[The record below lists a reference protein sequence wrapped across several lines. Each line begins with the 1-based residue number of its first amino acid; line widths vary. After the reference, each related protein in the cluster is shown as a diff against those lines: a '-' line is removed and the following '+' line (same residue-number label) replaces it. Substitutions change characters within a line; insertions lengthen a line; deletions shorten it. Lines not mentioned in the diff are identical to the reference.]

1 MRGTVF
7 TRRGLAGLGLA
18 LVIVLVAINLR
29 AFLTASSPLL
39 GEIRGDTGL
48 GFHGAALLTVL
59 PMFAMGP
66 MSLAGVGLG
75 QRIGERAAMGV
86 GLGAIALACASR
98 WLAGSPAA
106 LLASAALAGFGAGL
120 VQALMPTI
128 IKRAYPMGMGVI
140 MGLYSG
146 AMMGGGG
153 LGAMGSPWIAQW
165 AGDWHAGL
173 AFWALPAV
181 VALLAWTLAGRAA
194 PAPAPAP
201 ASVRPASGDRGW
213 LQCFSNRRAW
223 LLAVYFGLLNGGY
236 TSLVAWLPPSFAQQG
251 WRPQSAGALL
261 ALMTAAQVV
270 GALAMPVLARGRRE
284 LRPWLAAMLL
294 VQLAGFAGLMLKL
307 SPAPLVVALL
317 GLGLGG
323 GFSLAMVLAL
333 DHLPDPAQA
342 GTLAAFMQCF
352 GFMIAA
358 LAPFVTGWV
367 RAASGGFDA
376 AWAWLAFVVVLLLML
391 TWRFDPRR
399 HARATRGLFGTGLDV
414 PIPAAAA
421 AR

>member
-1 MRGTVF
+1 MTSAASA
-7 TRRGLAGLGLA
+7 RRGLGFA
-18 LVIVLVAINLR
+18 LVIVLVAVNLR

-39 GEIRGDTGL
+39 GEIRDATGL
-48 GFHGAALLTVL
+48 GLHGAALLTVL

-75 QRIGERAAMGV
+75 RRIGERAAMGL

-98 WLAGSPAA
+98 WFAGSPAS

-120 VQALMPTI
+120 VQALMPAI
-128 IKRAYPMGMGVI
+128 IKRVYPVGMGAA
-140 MGLYSG
+140 MGLYS
-146 AMMGGGG
+146 AALMGGGG
-153 LGAMGSPWIAQW
+153 LGAMGSPWIARR
-165 AGDWHAGL
+165 ADDWHAGL
-173 AFWALPAV
+173 AFWALPAAL
-181 VALLAWTLAGRAA
+181 ALLAWALAGRAGRAGCA
-194 PAPAPAP
+194 PAHAAPA
-201 ASVRPASGDRGW
+201 DRGW
-213 LQCFSNRRAW
+213 LQCFANRRAW

-251 WRPQSAGALL
+251 WTPQAAGALL
-261 ALMTAAQVV
+261 ALMTTAQTVA
-270 GALAMPVLARGRRE
+270 ALAMPVLARGRRE

-307 SPAPLVVALL
+307 SPAALVVVLL
-317 GLGLGG
+317 GFGLGG

-358 LAPFVTGWV
+358 LAPFATGWV
-367 RAASGGFDA
+367 RAQSNGFDA
-376 AWAWLAFVVVLLLML
+376 AWACLGAVVLLLLAL
-391 TWRFDPRR
+391 TWRFDPRG
-399 HARATRGLFGTGLDV
+399 HARATHGLFGTGLAA
-414 PIPAAAA
+414 PAPAAAA